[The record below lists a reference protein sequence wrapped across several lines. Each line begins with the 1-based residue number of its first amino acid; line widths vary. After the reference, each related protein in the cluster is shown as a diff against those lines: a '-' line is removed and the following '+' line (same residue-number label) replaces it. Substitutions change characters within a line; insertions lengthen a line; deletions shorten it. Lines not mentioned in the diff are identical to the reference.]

1 MKFDKWVT
9 AAIAAVLAFLLAF
22 GAAGSMVTAF
32 ALPLKS
38 YPTVLAI
45 WWIAAIFSAGA
56 FSRRWGGLVVLCLG
70 ALFTGYLLRRGDL
83 LWQVLHL
90 MYRISS
96 FYDNAYGCGV
106 FLPLD
111 LSGSE
116 ALMDLPM
123 SILGSAVAIAGA
135 WTVCRGKSGELAIT
149 LALLPLFSCLVVTDT
164 VPGTGNLFAL
174 ILGILVLLF
183 TCRVRSGDPFQGNRL
198 TFLVAVPTAL
208 ALAGVFLAAPKESY
222 VNKSAALRDGI
233 LTWFQT
239 LPDSLESVQKV
250 GGVHAPGQEPEQV
263 KLSTLGRRVEST
275 VPVMDVTAEVG
286 GTLYLRG
293 QDYDVYD
300 GTGWQASGHRVENFS
315 YEGIPL
321 GTVSIETRS
330 ELEQLYLPYF
340 PAGGQSLVGG
350 KVDNPRLYTK
360 YSFSRTGLQD
370 NWSALSAAAEDTGAG
385 AAAYLSLPET
395 TRAGAE
401 HLLASILPESGSV
414 PEKAAAIGAYVRDSA
429 EYDLNTGRMPA
440 EEPDFALWFLNKA
453 ETGYCVH
460 FATAAV
466 VLLRAAG
473 IEARYVSGYM
483 ARVQPGVT
491 ATVTGENAHAW
502 AEYYVPGL
510 DAWLVLEATP
520 AAGSTVPATAAANTQ
535 PTQPSTQP
543 EVPTTKP
550 EEPSSVP
557 ATRPPAPKPSGEAPE
572 PEAPEPGK
580 TWGLVKLLLLIFAA
594 GAIAEGQRK
603 LRFRLRRRMQR
614 TGSPNAQAL
623 ARWRETELLA
633 RLLGEAPPQ
642 ALEELAL
649 KAKFSQHI
657 LPPEELAQFE
667 SHLRAARKRLGQQ
680 SWYRKLI
687 NRYLYAVM

>member
-1 MKFDKWVT
+1 MKSDKWVT
-9 AAIAAVLAFLLAF
+9 TAIAAMLAFLLAF
-22 GAAGSMVTAF
+22 GAAGSMLTAF

-45 WWIAAIFSAGA
+45 WWIAAIFGAGA
-56 FSRRWGGLVVLCLG
+56 FSRKGGGFAVLCLG
-70 ALFTGYLLRRGDL
+70 ALALGYLLRRGDL
-83 LWQVLHL
+83 LRQILHL
-90 MYRISS
+90 LYRISS

-116 ALMDLPM
+116 ALTDQPL
-123 SILGSAVAIAGA
+123 SVLGSVIAITTA
-135 WTVCRGKSGELAIT
+135 WTVCRGKSGEFAIT

-198 TFLVAVPTAL
+198 TFLVLVPTVL
-208 ALAGVFLAAPKESY
+208 ALAGVFFAVPQKSY
-222 VNKSAALRDGI
+222 VNNSAALRDSI

-239 LPDSLESVQKV
+239 LPDSLESVQKE
-250 GGVHAPGQEPEQV
+250 GSVHVPGQEPKQV
-263 KLSTLGRRVEST
+263 KLSTLGSRTEST
-275 VPVMDVTAEVG
+275 APVMEVTAEVG
-286 GTLYLRG
+286 GALYLRG

-300 GTGWQASGHRVENFS
+300 GTGWQASGHRVEDFS

-321 GTVSIETRS
+321 GTVSVETHR

-350 KVDNPRLYTK
+350 KVDNPRLYTQ

-370 NWSALSAAAEDTGAG
+370 NWMTLAAAEDTNAAG
-385 AAAYLSLPET
+385 TAYLSLPET
-395 TRAGAE
+395 TLAGAAD
-401 HLLASILPESGSV
+401 LLASILPEGGTI
-414 PEKAAAIGAYVRDSA
+414 PEKAAAIGDYVRRSA
-429 EYDLNTGRMPA
+429 RYDLNTRRMPA
-440 EEPDFALWFLNKA
+440 GESDFALWFLNKG

-483 ARVQPGVT
+483 ARVQPGMT

-510 DAWLVLEATP
+510 NAWLVLEATP
-520 AAGSTVPATAAANTQ
+520 AAGDTVQPSAAVNTQ

-543 EVPTTKP
+543 EPPSTEPAAPSTAP
-550 EEPSSVP
+550 SSQPQASEPSEM
-557 ATRPPAPKPSGEAPE
+557 AK
-572 PEAPEPGK
+572 PEAPESGK
-580 TWGLVKLLLLIFAA
+580 SWVMGKLLLLVFAA

-603 LRFRLRRRMQR
+603 LRLRLRRRRQR

-633 RLLGEAPPQ
+633 RLLGEEPPQ
-642 ALEELAL
+642 ALKDLAL
-649 KAKFSQHI
+649 KAKFSQHT

-680 SWYRKLI
+680 SWHRKLI